1 MKTKDSLIY
10 DLIFSEE
17 TIYKINLGDYVDDIY
32 NYDEFVES
40 IKFIMK
46 KSKVIIV
53 KSSIKL
59 DSKTA
64 MWELKVKKY
73 YVEV

>member
-32 NYDEFVES
+32 NYDDFIES
-40 IKFIMK
+40 MKFIIK
-46 KSKVIIV
+46 KSKITIV
-53 KSSIKL
+53 KSTVKV

-64 MWELKVKKY
+64 TWELKVKK
-73 YVEV
+73 

>member
-17 TIYKINLGDYVDDIY
+17 TIYKINISDYVDDIY
-32 NYDEFVES
+32 NYDDFVES
-40 IKFIMK
+40 MKFIIK
-46 KSKVIIV
+46 KSKITIV
-53 KSSIKL
+53 KSIVKI

-64 MWELKVKKY
+64 TWELKVKK
-73 YVEV
+73 